1 MTRSEVER
9 KLIKLEVR
17 GNSSFPPE
25 SFKDQR
31 NTAQAMA
38 QMLLWMLTGGFIS
51 LPIKTQYRPII
62 TLDIEGD
69 FAQAAWRYEASRGH
83 DSGEYEFYK
92 AKWITTKDLLEAAA
106 NITEESRSLLS
117 SNIVLNEVKREARTQ
132 KIEEDEENV

>member
-9 KLIKLEVR
+9 NLIRLEVR
-17 GNSSFPPE
+17 ENPTFPPE

-31 NTAQAMA
+31 NTAQVMA
-38 QMLLWMLTGGFIS
+38 QMLLWMLMGGFIS

-83 DSGEYEFYK
+83 DSGEYELYK

-106 NITEESRSLLS
+106 NLTEESRSILAAD
-117 SNIVLNEVKREARTQ
+117 IVLNEVKGEVW
-132 KIEEDEENV
+132 DEGVDGENV

>member
-31 NTAQAMA
+31 NTAQVMA
-38 QMLLWMLTGGFIS
+38 RMLLWMLMGGFIS
-51 LPIKTQYRPII
+51 LPIKTQHRPII

-106 NITEESRSLLS
+106 NLTEESRSILAAD
-117 SNIVLNEVKREARTQ
+117 IVLNEVKGEVW
-132 KIEEDEENV
+132 DEGVDGENV

>member
-1 MTRSEVER
+1 
-9 KLIKLEVR
+9 
-17 GNSSFPPE
+17 
-25 SFKDQR
+25 
-31 NTAQAMA
+31 MA
-38 QMLLWMLTGGFIS
+38 QMLLWMLMGGFIS

-106 NITEESRSLLS
+106 NLTEESRSILAAD
-117 SNIVLNEVKREARTQ
+117 IVLNEVKGEVW
-132 KIEEDEENV
+132 DEGVDGENV

>member
-1 MTRSEVER
+1 VTRSEVER
-9 KLIKLEVR
+9 NLIKLEVR

-38 QMLLWMLTGGFIS
+38 QMLLWMLMGGFIS

-106 NITEESRSLLS
+106 NLTEESRSILAAD
-117 SNIVLNEVKREARTQ
+117 IVLNEVKGEVW
-132 KIEEDEENV
+132 DEGVDGENV

>member
-9 KLIKLEVR
+9 NLIRLEVR
-17 GNSSFPPE
+17 ENPTFPPE

-38 QMLLWMLTGGFIS
+38 QMLLWMLMGGFIS

-106 NITEESRSLLS
+106 NLTEESRSILAAD
-117 SNIVLNEVKREARTQ
+117 IVLNEVKGEVW
-132 KIEEDEENV
+132 DEGVDGENV